1 MHERNACIL
10 RRVPAPRTRPLPLS
24 GLRGFE
30 AAARL
35 LSFTLAA
42 QELGLTQSA
51 VSRQIQGLETQLGRT
66 LFRRGVRSLRLTEA
80 GERLFRDVQ
89 SALREIDGAVADIR
103 GQRRRRRLALTTAA
117 SLASLVLVPRLPEF
131 SRLHPGVDLR
141 IDAIDTLRDLE
152 GEGYDV
158 AIRYFRNE
166 RAPRGLPLL
175 HDEMLLPVMSPRLAE
190 RIGPIRRAA
199 DLGRATLLVE
209 DAPTLLD
216 GGHWERWFA
225 RARLPMPADAPRL
238 MLSFTHQ
245 ALDAA
250 LHEQGV
256 MLAPALY
263 VREHLEAGRLVAPL
277 GRPMP
282 SGWGYY
288 LVVNR
293 DSARQRH
300 VVAFVDW
307 LGVVFAGGGESPRSG
322 ARGAA

>member
-1 MHERNACIL
+1 MHEQNACIL
-10 RRVPAPRTRPLPLS
+10 RRVPAPRTRPLPLT

-51 VSRQIQGLETQLGRT
+51 VSRQIKGLETQLGRT

-158 AIRYFRNE
+158 AIRYFRHD

-175 HDEMLLPVMSPRLAE
+175 HDEMLLPVLSPRLAE

-225 RARLPMPADAPRL
+225 RARLPMPPDAPRL

-263 VREHLEAGRLVAPL
+263 VREHLESGRLVAPL

-300 VVAFVDW
+300 VVAFIDW
-307 LGVVFAGGGESPRSG
+307 LEAVFGEGGETPRKG
-322 ARGAA
+322 A

>member
-10 RRVPAPRTRPLPLS
+10 RRVPSPRTRPLPLT

-51 VSRQIQGLETQLGRT
+51 VSRQIKGLETQLGRT
-66 LFRRGVRSLRLTEA
+66 LFRRGVRSLQLTEA
-80 GERLFRDVQ
+80 GERLLRDVQ
-89 SALREIDGAVADIR
+89 SALREIDRTVADLR

-141 IDAIDTLRDLE
+141 IEAADTLRDLE

-158 AIRYFRNE
+158 AIRYFRHD
-166 RAPRGLPLL
+166 RAPRGLRLL
-175 HDEMLLPVMSPRLAE
+175 YDELLLPVLSPTLAA

-199 DLGRATLLVE
+199 DLGRATLLLE
-209 DAPTLLD
+209 DAPTARD
-216 GGHWERWFA
+216 AGHWERWFA
-225 RARLPMPADAPRL
+225 RARSPMPAEAPRL

-263 VREHLEAGRLVAPL
+263 VREHLATGRLVAPL

-293 DSARQRH
+293 DSANQRH
-300 VVAFVDW
+300 VLAFIDW
-307 LGVVFAGGGESPRSG
+307 LEAVFAQADDPPG
-322 ARGAA
+322 

>member
-1 MHERNACIL
+1 MSS
-10 RRVPAPRTRPLPLS
+10 PRSRPLPLA

-42 QELGLTQSA
+42 HELGLTQSA
-51 VSRQIQGLETQLGRT
+51 VSRQIQGLETQLGRA
-66 LFRRGVRSLRLTEA
+66 LFRRGVRSLRLTES

-89 SALREIDGAVADIR
+89 AALREIDRSVEDIR
-103 GQRRRRRLALTTAA
+103 GQRRRRRLALTTVP

-131 SRLHPGVDLR
+131 SRLHPGIDLR
-141 IDAIDTLRDLE
+141 IDAAEVARDLE

-158 AIRYFRNE
+158 ALRYFRHD
-166 RAPRGLPLL
+166 RAPRGLKLL
-175 HDEMLLPVMSPRLAE
+175 HDEQLVPVMSPLLAA

-199 DLGRATLLVE
+199 DLGRATLLLE
-209 DAPTLLD
+209 DAPTALD
-216 GGHWERWFA
+216 SGHWGRWFA
-225 RARLPMPADAPRL
+225 RARAPMPADAQRL

-256 MLAPALY
+256 MLAPSIY
-263 VREHLEAGRLVAPL
+263 VHAHLASGRLIAPL

-288 LVVNR
+288 LVLNR

-300 VVAFVDW
+300 VVAFIAW
-307 LGVVFAGGGESPRSG
+307 LETVFAQAGGTADR
-322 ARGAA
+322 A

>member
-1 MHERNACIL
+1 M
-10 RRVPAPRTRPLPLS
+10 PSPRSRPLPLT

-42 QELGLTQSA
+42 HELGLTQSA
-51 VSRQIQGLETQLGRT
+51 VSRQIQGIETQLGRS
-66 LFRRGVRSLRLTEA
+66 LFRRGVRSLQLTES

-89 SALREIDGAVADIR
+89 AALREIDRSVEDIR

-131 SRLHPGVDLR
+131 SRLHPGIDLR
-141 IDAIDTLRDLE
+141 IDASDTVRDLE

-158 AIRYFRNE
+158 ALRYFRHE
-166 RAPRGLPLL
+166 RAPRGLTLL
-175 HDEMLLPVMSPRLAE
+175 HDEQLVPVLSPLLAA

-209 DAPTLLD
+209 DAPTTLD

-225 RARLPMPADAPRL
+225 RARTPMPAEAPRL

-256 MLAPALY
+256 MLAPSIY
-263 VREHLEAGRLVAPL
+263 VQAHLASGRLIAPL

-300 VVAFVDW
+300 VVAFIAW
-307 LGVVFAGGGESPRSG
+307 LETVFAQAGGTAE
-322 ARGAA
+322 RG